1 MTEAPWT
8 NRIYG
13 ALRHPDEP
21 AVLLVQVDGAWTL
34 PAVSLEEVWLSSMG
48 KIVPAFAGLLD
59 LPVWGLRQFHYLR
72 DGETRRMEMIV
83 ELERIDGSRVLPD
96 GGRWAGAAEIERID
110 LAAEIPVRPLLRY
123 LRALES
129 GEMPPQR
136 PPWAR
141 PGWLPGVRRWITAA
155 LGGQGV
161 RVLEIKPF
169 KQWGISCVLH
179 VLTDTGDYYFKT
191 TNRNMPLFVNEAL
204 MTVFLAERFPGAVP
218 RPVAAEP
225 GEDWMLLAAFSE
237 TFRGAVAPEIRN
249 HIFER
254 FARLQIE
261 SVPLAEALLAAGA
274 IDRRLP
280 VLAGQIEQ
288 LLVDPGATALLE
300 APDRVRIQA
309 MLPLFRWM
317 IARLAGFGIPDAL
330 VHGDMHLGNA
340 ARIDD
345 RLVFFD
351 WTDTAIAPPFFD
363 LMSLGWMDLDA
374 AAGPLNAYLDVW
386 KDFLP
391 HENLDEAVLLARV
404 LLNLHHAVSYQHI
417 VKHLE
422 PDSRIE
428 LNETHWFLKEA
439 AVMATEFL
447 SRYPG
452 PDGSTPV
459 EAPES

>member
-13 ALRHPDEP
+13 ALRHPDEA
-21 AVLLVQVDGAWTL
+21 AVLLVPVDGTWTL

-48 KIVPAFAGLLD
+48 KIVPAFAGLLE

-96 GGRWAGAAEIERID
+96 GGRWAGAAEIERIG
-110 LAAEIPVRPLLRY
+110 LAAETPFIPLVRY
-123 LRALES
+123 LRELEA
-129 GEMPPQR
+129 GAVPPQR

-179 VLTDTGDYYFKT
+179 VLTDAGDFYFKT

-225 GEDWMLLAAFSE
+225 GEDWMLLAAFTE
-237 TFRGAVAPEIRN
+237 TFTTKATPELWTA
-249 HIFER
+249 IFER
-254 FARLQIE
+254 FARLQIQ
-261 SVPLAEALLAAGA
+261 SIPLVNELLSAGA

-280 VLAGQIEQ
+280 VLAVQIEQ
-288 LLVDPGATALLE
+288 LLADPGATALLE
-300 APDRVRIQA
+300 SPDRVRIQA

-317 IARLAGFGIPDAL
+317 IARLTGFGIPDAL

-340 ARIDD
+340 ARIDN

-351 WTDTAIAPPFFD
+351 WTDAAIAPPFFD
-363 LMSLGWMDLDA
+363 LMSLGWLDLDA
-374 AAGPLNAYLDVW
+374 VAGPLTAYLEVW
-386 KDFLP
+386 KEFLP
-391 HENLDEAVLLARV
+391 YENLDEAVLLARV
-404 LLNLHHAVSYQHI
+404 LLNLHHAVSYQYI

-428 LNETHWFLKEA
+428 LNETHWFLLEA
-439 AVMATEFL
+439 AGKADEYL
-447 SRYPG
+447 SRFPK
-452 PDGSTPV
+452 
-459 EAPES
+459 ANL